1 MDRTLNIADPQV
13 LFHYPGDVNNLNYH
27 HRVLLHKIGGGKW
40 VVLSPDLE
48 LSVADLTTQRHV
60 VLGRRS
66 FFPANIFAEC
76 YVLDEL
82 SRGELDRQQRLAKT
96 MGSILDDSEM
106 TGVQQALTWIVA
118 DPCSKQFGKALP
130 HELLED
136 VITLGQHGLVQ
147 WEDEVVYL
155 QEIPDDQVEK
165 FKEERKDATGDIR
178 TLGDHR
184 DPQGKRAL
192 NLQDALPLM
201 TETSLDDWSF
211 TGPRSVKDYLRAI
224 REGPGDLPTYH
235 LSWVLC
241 ETVRLAI
248 SKDQLDVSNLCSF

>member
-1 MDRTLNIADPQV
+1 MTKWRSLRKRGRTPQV
-13 LFHYPGDVNNLNYH
+13 TF
-27 HRVLLHKIGGGKW
+27 
-40 VVLSPDLE
+40 
-48 LSVADLTTQRHV
+48 
-60 VLGRRS
+60 
-66 FFPANIFAEC
+66 
-76 YVLDEL
+76 
-82 SRGELDRQQRLAKT
+82 
-96 MGSILDDSEM
+96 
-106 TGVQQALTWIVA
+106 
-118 DPCSKQFGKALP
+118 
-130 HELLED
+130 ELLEN
-136 VITLGQHGLVQ
+136 
-147 WEDEVVYL
+147 
-155 QEIPDDQVEK
+155 
-165 FKEERKDATGDIR
+165 
-178 TLGDHR
+178 HR